1 MSQPLE
7 HGGRRGIYFVAAATA
22 VLMVVGAVL
31 IALGARGA
39 SGPPPPPVASGGAEP
54 GNASPASPPKTPGD
68 TTNRAPSSTFG
79 RLLRG
84 SAPVQLDIPALQLHS
99 TTIIDLALAS
109 DGAIEVP
116 TNPDN
121 PGWFTPG
128 PSPGQLGPAVIAGHV
143 DSVDGPAVF
152 YRLSELRKGDTARV
166 TRADGSIAVF
176 TIDRVEIYDKAS
188 FPTHE
193 VYGKTTDRSELRL
206 ITCGGGYD
214 QQAGY
219 LSNVVAF
226 GHLTAAAHLRS

>member
-1 MSQPLE
+1 MSQPRE
-7 HGGRRGIYFVAAATA
+7 HGGRRGIYLGAAATA
-22 VLMVVGAVL
+22 VLMLVGAVL

-39 SGPPPPPVASGGAEP
+39 SGPPPPPVASGGAELS
-54 GNASPASPPKTPGD
+54 NASPASAPTTRGG
-68 TTNRAPSSTFG
+68 TTNHAPSTTFG
-79 RLLRG
+79 RLLPG
-84 SAPVQLDIPALQLHS
+84 SAPVQLDIPAIQIHS
-99 TTIIDLALAS
+99 STIIDLGLAA
-109 DGAIEVP
+109 DGEIEVP

-152 YRLSELRKGDTARV
+152 YRLGELRKGDTARV

-176 TIDRVEIYDKAS
+176 TIDRVETYDKAS

-206 ITCGGGYD
+206 ITCGGGFD

-226 GHLTAAAHLRS
+226 GHLTAATHLQR